1 MAGITFDVPY
11 QITNLPSAVNPSYQP
26 SVQFAFEQPLLQG
39 FGVEINQLR
48 QSSPTSELL
57 QNAGVLAGLP
67 QPGVEGILITR
78 IRFDQQRAEF
88 QRNVNIMLANVE
100 FAYWNLYNAYWT
112 LYANE
117 AALRQAYEAWKIAVV
132 KLQAGKIAVADV
144 AQARG
149 QYELFRFNRLQAL
162 GAVSGSVIE
171 AEREL
176 RGMLGLPA
184 DDGTRLVPS
193 DCADPGRVPP
203 RLGHRPG
210 RGHEQRPGPH
220 HGPRTDQGRSAERA
234 PGRERPDARPP
245 RRGHLRRQQHRQPDR
260 RRPAS
265 RTMPSP
271 TWPATTSTTGR
282 CRCG

>member
-11 QITNLPSAVNPSYQP
+11 QLTNLPAAVNPSYQP
-26 SVQFAFEQPLLQG
+26 SLQFAFEQPLLQG

-57 QNAGVLAGLP
+57 PNASVLSGLP
-67 QPGVEGILITR
+67 QPGVEGILVMR

-88 QRNVNIMLANVE
+88 QRNVNFMLANVE
-100 FAYWNLYNAYWT
+100 YAYWNLYNSYWN

-162 GAVSGSVIE
+162 GGSAAGDQRARGGAPAARHVGPAGRGRDAAG
-171 AEREL
+171 AER
-176 RGMLGLPA
+176 RARPWPSSTPT
-184 DDGTRLVPS
+184 GT
-193 DCADPGRVPP
+193 PP
-203 RLGHRPG
+203 R
-210 RGHEQRPGPH
+210 QRP
-220 HGPRTDQGRSAERA
+220 
-234 PGRERPDARPP
+234 
-245 RRGHLRRQQHRQPDR
+245 
-260 RRPAS
+260 
-265 RTMPSP
+265 
-271 TWPATTSTTGR
+271 
-282 CRCG
+282 